1 MWISFHERIA
11 MKYFLTLL
19 LLTINSVSA
28 NSAVLN
34 CEVINDHEVISSS
47 QVEPSTGKSLQYASL
62 GSYSFFVKQTESS
75 QFELE
80 IYNSNGPIRSYASGR
95 LEKTSDK
102 LAWTIWTRDILLET
116 NCKLAEEL

>member
-1 MWISFHERIA
+1 
-11 MKYFLTLL
+11 MKYFLTLVL
-19 LLTINSVSA
+19 LLLNSVAA
-28 NSAVLN
+28 NSASLN

-47 QVEPSTGKSLQYASL
+47 EVEASLGQSLQYASI
-62 GSYSFFVKQTESS
+62 GSYTFYVKQTELS

-80 IYNSNGPIRSYASGR
+80 IYNSNGPIRSYASGT
-95 LEKTSDK
+95 LKKTTDK

>member
-1 MWISFHERIA
+1 
-11 MKYFLTLL
+11 MKYFLTLIL
-19 LLTINSVSA
+19 LSLISVSA

-34 CEVINDHEVISSS
+34 CVVITDHEVISSS
-47 QVEPSTGKSLQYASL
+47 QVESSLSKSLQYASI
-62 GSYSFFVKQTESS
+62 GSYSFYVKQTESS

-80 IYNSNGPIRSYASGR
+80 IYNMNGPIRSYASGS
-95 LEKTSDK
+95 LEKTTDK